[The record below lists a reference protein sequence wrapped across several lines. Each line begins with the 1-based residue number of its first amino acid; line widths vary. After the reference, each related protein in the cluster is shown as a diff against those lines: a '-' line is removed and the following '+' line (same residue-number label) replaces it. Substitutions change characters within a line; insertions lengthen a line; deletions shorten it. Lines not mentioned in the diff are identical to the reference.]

1 MGFGLFEYMAG
12 RIAPL
17 GDRLLAQRET
27 LVIDNRSLLVR
38 LVDELGDRLLFAY
51 HRLVQQRVL
60 LEELAHLAF
69 GDLFENG
76 LGLACVL
83 RILLHRLDGDLAL
96 MRDYVGRAANLMKLS
111 RC

>member
-1 MGFGLFEYMAG
+1 MD
-12 RIAPL
+12 IL
-17 GDRLLAQRET
+17 GD
-27 LVIDNRSLLVR
+27 
-38 LVDELGDRLLFAY
+38 GLLFTDQ
-51 HRLVQQRVL
+51 LLIQQCVL

-96 MRDYVGRAANLMKLS
+96 MRDYVGRAIGHVDRDGSHRRSLHGYCMGHLLRNDLVEAQNRTQLLVEVNV
-111 RC
+111 